1 MAESSLLYAL
11 TCGSAL
17 PRASCSLEVARQ
29 AAELTR
35 QVAKCAHVVY
45 CGSCRTRPNSIK
57 MVFNKCGMLFTRLGR
72 QLVRLFATLPFGRR
86 TGKQDEG
93 LNDRDRNTQSHKNF
107 VQGVHVLS

>member
-1 MAESSLLYAL
+1 MHTL
-11 TCGSAL
+11 
-17 PRASCSLEVARQ
+17 
-29 AAELTR
+29 
-35 QVAKCAHVVY
+35 
-45 CGSCRTRPNSIK
+45 SIVDLAGRVLIQKK

-86 TGKQDEG
+86 IGKQDEG